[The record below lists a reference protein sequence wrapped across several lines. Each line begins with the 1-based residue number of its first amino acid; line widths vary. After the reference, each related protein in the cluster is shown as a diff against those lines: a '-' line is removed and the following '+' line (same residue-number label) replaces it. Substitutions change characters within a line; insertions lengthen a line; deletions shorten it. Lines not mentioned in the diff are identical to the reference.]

1 MKKYSCKSDE
11 LISILKF
18 LNKFERPRMDSNT
31 GLCTNL
37 PAYWSLADL
46 KNKQTSGA
54 PLWNS
59 GN

>member
-1 MKKYSCKSDE
+1 MKKYFCKSDE

-54 PLWNS
+54 PL
-59 GN
+59 

>member
-31 GLCTNL
+31 RLCTNL
-37 PAYWSLADL
+37 PAYWTLADL
-46 KNKQTSGA
+46 KSKQTSGA
-54 PLWNS
+54 PL
-59 GN
+59 